1 MMGNL
6 SAGLKRHAVTM
17 FEVGQLRHDQITAL
31 IDELRQID
39 DSGVDGQAQMY
50 FHAGRA
56 LLLALEILRIKSKV
70 NMLRAETL
78 NDLPPDIVKRMIS
91 KNYSMLISMS
101 ELSCPLHLLPP
112 DVPFVGCPGGYRSNP
127 WMRVLL
133 FKINAAG
140 PTGILLPR
148 GCRLHRLPKT
158 MSKGK
163 HLKVCP
169 WDQESQIID
178 SSMALYYLNE
188 ALIHHPM
195 FVYEYS
201 KESINIP
208 LPCTDD
214 EITAATSDVK
224 YITAIKNVI
233 DIDNTVGYLS
243 FQKFNDQNY
252 LESISFGLPLLSLEL
267 AAKVCDRMNTIAVS
281 SVLEN
286 LISVLTRFNRI

>member
-56 LLLALEILRIKSKV
+56 LLLALEILRLNSKV
-70 NMLRAETL
+70 NMLRAETI
-78 NDLPPDIVKRMIS
+78 NDLPPDIIKRMIS
-91 KNYSMLISMS
+91 KNYSLLISMS
-101 ELSCPLHLLPP
+101 ELACPMDMLPP

-133 FKINAAG
+133 FQIGGSG
-140 PTGILLPR
+140 PSGIVLPR
-148 GCRLHRLPKT
+148 GCRLHRLPERMTK
-158 MSKGK
+158 SQQ
-163 HLKVCP
+163 LKVCP
-169 WDQESQIID
+169 WDQESQIIE

-201 KESINIP
+201 KESINVP
-208 LPCTDD
+208 LPCNDD
-214 EITAATSDVK
+214 ELSAATSDVD
-224 YITAIKNVI
+224 YIQAIKHLI
-233 DIDNTVGYLS
+233 DIENTVGYLS
-243 FQKFNDQNY
+243 FQKFNNQNY

-267 AAKVCDRMNTIAVS
+267 AAKVCDRMNSLTVSTRAVFVYFS
-281 SVLEN
+281 
-286 LISVLTRFNRI
+286 